1 MGASVEM
8 VIKMAEIKNTNPQL
22 FGGIVGFCIGIVVMV
37 FFGVISILMH
47 QHTKKKE
54 KKMLKATD
62 FLGEEVIY
70 DGGNIKVEGQVVAVD
85 FDIEETGLVT
95 TIYLEVDG
103 LDGYYRINYEKA
115 FRNIHLKGG
124 K

>member
-1 MGASVEM
+1 MRASVELI
-8 VIKMAEIKNTNPQL
+8 IKMTEIKNTNPQL
-22 FGGIVGFCIGIVVMV
+22 FGGIVGFCIGIVVMLI
-37 FFGVISILMH
+37 FMGVSALVY

-54 KKMLKATD
+54 KEMLTATD

-95 TIYLEVDG
+95 TIYLEVEG
-103 LDGYYRINYEKA
+103 LDAYYRINYEKA
-115 FRNIHLKGG
+115 FRKIHLKGG
-124 K
+124 E